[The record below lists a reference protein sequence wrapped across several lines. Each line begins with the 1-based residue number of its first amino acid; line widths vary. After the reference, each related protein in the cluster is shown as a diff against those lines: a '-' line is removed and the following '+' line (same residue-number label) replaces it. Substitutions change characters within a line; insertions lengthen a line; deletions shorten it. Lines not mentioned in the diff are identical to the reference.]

1 MDKFTVTL
9 EGYDMI
15 EKEVKNG
22 GNSARVFVP
31 KSWAGCRVKVVLL
44 DEPTAGTSES
54 DLSDLTQ

>member
-1 MDKFTVTL
+1 MDRFTVTL

-31 KSWAGCRVKVVLL
+31 KAWTGCKVKVVLVE
-44 DEPTAGTSES
+44 EPKAQGKE
-54 DLSDLTQ
+54 